1 MKYDGSEFSDQYG
14 KNVFLEKC
22 IFKKCFWNN
31 YLCIYNKLIWI
42 SACMHAQL
50 LQLCPTLCNPMDYSP
65 PGSLVHGIFQA
76 RILEWVAMPFSRGSS
91 WPRDQTH
98 ISWISCFAGRFF
110 AIEPP
115 GKPKLDPYLM
125 PYSKANSTLNKL
137 LSVEEKILKTFRRKY
152 KLYLWHSIK
161 DTF

>member
-1 MKYDGSEFSDQYG
+1 MEMNFSDQYG
-14 KNVFLEKC
+14 KKC

-42 SACMHAQL
+42 SVCMHAQV
-50 LQLCPTLCNPMDYSP
+50 LQLCPTLCNPMNCSP

-76 RILEWVAMPFSRGSS
+76 RILEWVTMPSSRGSS

-98 ISWISCFAGRFF
+98 ISWISCIAGQFF

-137 LSVEEKILKTFRRKY
+137 LNVENFKNIQKKI
-152 KLYLWHSIK
+152 
-161 DTF
+161 